1 MIALKR
7 NNTLYQQIA
16 NYFET
21 EIREGRLKP
30 GVKLPPTTELSKQ
43 FGVNP
48 DTIQQSLRILMDQGL
63 ISRAP
68 KRGTFV
74 RDSYHGNTIG
84 IVFGKEIFKDN
95 NLAFFPVYLSELIQY
110 AETRGWK
117 TRIFMTVREGL
128 GDTALYEL
136 RKAVDA
142 GELGGVIDFC
152 SSFAAKEYLENV
164 CPIAHA
170 NAVVHDHLQLLS
182 LGLDYLLKQGYDTIR
197 IYANSGSK
205 TVYTQTKPELE
216 QMIASYRRKY
226 HLSPESIGYYVMR
239 PLQLYGYAKFKQE
252 WKRGVRPRALLL
264 CNDCIFRGVWYAAME
279 LGIRIPEDLSIITHM
294 NRGREPL
301 THIPLTTLEVSPFD
315 FARETFDELEARI
328 RGKKRISQ
336 RIKAVI
342 REGKTC

>member
-7 NNTLYQQIA
+7 NNTLNQQIA

-74 RDSYHGNTIG
+74 RESYHGNTIG

-164 CPIAHA
+164 CPVPHTGGG
-170 NAVVHDHLQLLS
+170 VYDHLQLLS
-182 LGLDYLLKQGYDTIR
+182 LGLDYLLERGYDNIR

-279 LGIRIPEDLSIITHM
+279 LGIRIPEDLAIITHM